1 MGAQDSVKKLKRKK
15 NSSLIVSQ
23 AQKDGNL
30 ANKKMRM
37 KKKKPSVYVGDKVHA
52 EMFEL
57 PNTQD
62 ETPKTSGGNRKSK
75 KLRNNKRVNGEK
87 IRARVEDFDTPQ
99 SDEVED
105 GVSGEKCVE
114 SELSEEK
121 LQKVRKKKRKN
132 AERIIEKDDASEQ
145 NNESKHED
153 TISNSEELYKAE
165 TRKISKTGKSKNPGK
180 TKKKSRSVKN
190 EVTPDKLLESRE
202 EDTQD
207 EVYQMSS
214 GDEDSSKGMK
224 KWITQY
230 QQTRPGLE
238 LLQERIDEFIMDHEA
253 KEEQARVKREAQ
265 AAEGGWTVVVQH
277 RGRKKTTDAESGV
290 AVGSVAQAAV
300 LDKMSKK
307 KTKEVGID
315 FYRFQKREAHRN
327 DHDAAKQI

>member
-1 MGAQDSVKKLKRKK
+1 MGAEDSIKKLKRKK
-15 NSSLIVSQ
+15 NASQIVSP

-30 ANKKMRM
+30 A
-37 KKKKPSVYVGDKVHA
+37 KKKKKTSSVDVVEA
-52 EMFEL
+52 EMFGL
-57 PNTQD
+57 PNIQD
-62 ETPKTSGGNRKSK
+62 EKTSGGNRKST
-75 KLRNNKRVNGEK
+75 KLINNKMKKGSK

-99 SDEVED
+99 SDEVE
-105 GVSGEKCVE
+105 VFGEKYVE
-114 SELSEEK
+114 SELSGEK
-121 LQKVRKKKRKN
+121 LQKTRKKKRKI
-132 AERIIEKDDASEQ
+132 AERINEKDDPSEQ
-145 NNESKHED
+145 QNGIKSDPED
-153 TISNSEELYKAE
+153 TISNSERLSKAE
-165 TRKISKTGKSKNPGK
+165 ARKISKAGKSKKPGK

-190 EVTPDKLLESRE
+190 EVTPDKLLESRG
-202 EDTQD
+202 EDTHD

-214 GDEDSSKGMK
+214 GDEDCSKGMK

-230 QQTRPGLE
+230 HHSRPGLE
-238 LLQERIDEFIMDHEA
+238 LLQERIDDFIMDHEA
-253 KEEQARVKREAQ
+253 KEEQARVAREAQ